1 MTKSLKGNRGES
13 QHQYPQNQK
22 IISIYSQFFH
32 KNKIIASGIF
42 FYSRMRCSKK
52 KKKEEK
58 DLWRGLGGLSLVGDG
73 GRRATCGG
81 NLTIARHLDESRG
94 N

>member
-1 MTKSLKGNRGES
+1 MTKSLKGNKEES
-13 QHQYPQNQK
+13 QHQYPQNR
-22 IISIYSQFFH
+22 IISIYHDPQFFH
-32 KNKIIASGIF
+32 KNKIIAY

-52 KKKEEK
+52 EKKEEK